1 MHRVLVC
8 GSLMLA
14 FLGVAPA
21 QQSVPLSPVQAPN
34 AVTPQAPQ
42 KHGPPAQPQPAG
54 GIPRTAP
61 QPLTNIHAPY
71 TGTLE
76 GYLYW
81 DTSAVQH
88 NPPAACSGLA
98 VTVSVGTPPSGSTP
112 TFEQFTSIGTF
123 NTFTYLNNG
132 SAFGV
137 CAYSVK
143 VPVGQDL
150 RVQASVTPST
160 FSQAVAPVTPP
171 TANNPNAPIKIVSGQ
186 CNNLPPAVPSPSVL
200 GSHWWTCGN
209 FAYNVNFVLQASTRV
224 MGAGG
229 GAPVLSGS
237 PSDQPMLLSNTPKRG
252 MLETGAPGAQPPTTG
267 MVQGNTSAN
276 KVELNPQPLPP
287 GGKTPTL
294 QTQSAGGS
302 NPSVRACEEA
312 CVAECTKAGG
322 SQCGKKCVQ
331 QCRQTSVTNAD
342 VIKMVKAG
350 LPESVIISSFQ
361 SGGKNFDFSPSG
373 CRTLNATHLSEN
385 LLNAM
390 GDGSVRP
397 CTTVGSAT
405 ANTPGS
411 NVELNPQP
419 WPPRTAAG
427 ATPGTTA
434 GTTENGGKRVEP
446 LDLKFA
452 LNLGAAKTGT
462 QVKNPRLAERMT
474 KTVAVLQKQRNAA
487 DVEATQ
493 MKLSLRPAVQPV
505 MLTGPSQTMSSGTV
519 SGAVSPTAQAPSA
532 LAINNGN
539 VSSGGSGSP
548 ANMSSRITHVQN
560 IDTTVLTCANDPTF
574 RILHVSGSSYPA
586 TFTPI
591 DQYNLY
597 TIVGCSF
604 GDPSPNNKVYI
615 YGTGSFQGNFNI
627 KFWSDNSIALSL
639 DPTIS
644 GYPDLDNL
652 TLVIQRSDGQQAQKG
667 GFKFY
672 AARATVPLNTI
683 PSSWVTLAS
692 LTYRFKTMSAQ
703 YSSPPSSDPGPG
715 SSGGAAYVSRFFNGQ
730 KFDPTGQYDIYKFG
744 QLAPGWTTDSF
755 QLNTYDQNCP
765 YVVTY
770 RQTFGTFKGMWDSRG
785 NIVVWLSDTTC
796 SGFNPVSPFLI
807 QNYQNW
813 TGSYYAL
820 QVWVNGPRGTDPFT
834 DQRAQ

>member
-1 MHRVLVC
+1 MI
-8 GSLMLA
+8 A
-14 FLGVAPA
+14 FLGVTLA
-21 QQSVPLSPVQAPN
+21 QQSVPMSPVQAPN
-34 AVTPQAPQ
+34 ALTPQAPQ
-42 KHGPPAQPQPAG
+42 KHQAPGQPQPVG

-71 TGTLE
+71 AGTIE
-76 GYLYW
+76 GFVYW
-81 DTSAVQH
+81 DASLISH
-88 NPPAACSGLA
+88 KPASSCDGIS
-98 VTVSVGTPPSGSTP
+98 VTVSLGAPLGGSGTEQFKPLNTLSNNFKYVGSVGTYAVC
-112 TFEQFTSIGTF
+112 
-123 NTFTYLNNG
+123 TY
-132 SAFGV
+132 AFDH
-137 CAYSVK
+137 
-143 VPVGQDL
+143 VPVGQDMQ
-150 RVQASVTPST
+150 VQIGVSTPLA
-160 FSQAVAPVTPP
+160 FSPVSAPAVAITG
-171 TANNPNAPIKIVSGQ
+171 PIKIINGK
-186 CNNLPPAVPSPSVL
+186 CNNLPAAVPSPSEL
-200 GSHWWTCGN
+200 SAHWWTCGN
-209 FAYNVNFVLQASTRV
+209 HAYNVNFTLQPSAHIMS
-224 MGAGG
+224 AGSG
-229 GAPVLSGS
+229 TGLLSGS
-237 PSDQPMLLSNTPKRG
+237 SSKQTGMLSGTPQRG
-252 MLETGAPGAQPPTTG
+252 MLETGAPGTQPPTTG
-267 MVQGNTSAN
+267 MVQGNTSAS

-287 GGKTPTL
+287 GGKTSTL

-302 NPSVRACEEA
+302 NPSVNACEDS
-312 CVAECTKAGG
+312 CVADCAKAGG
-322 SQCGKKCVQ
+322 SQCGKKCAQ
-331 QCRQTSVTNAD
+331 RCRQTSVTNAD

-361 SGGKNFDFSPSG
+361 SGGKKFDFSPAG
-373 CRTLNATHLSEN
+373 CRTLSAAHLSEN
-385 LLNAM
+385 LWNAM

-397 CTTVGSAT
+397 CTIADNASP
-405 ANTPGS
+405 NTSGS

-419 WPPRTAAG
+419 WPPRTAG
-427 ATPGTTA
+427 ATPSTTA

-446 LDLKFA
+446 LDPKFA
-452 LNLGAAKTGT
+452 VKLGAAKTGT
-462 QVKNPRLAERMT
+462 EVKNPRIAERT
-474 KTVAVLQKQRNAA
+474 NKTLTALQKQRSAA
-487 DVEATQ
+487 DVEAGQ
-493 MKLSLRPAVQPV
+493 MKLSLRAPV
-505 MLTGPSQTMSSGTV
+505 PSGMLTGPSQTMSAGTG
-519 SGAVSPTAQAPSA
+519 GAVSPTAQAPSA
-532 LAINNGN
+532 LAMNNG
-539 VSSGGSGSP
+539 VVAGSGGTGKISP
-548 ANMSSRITHVQN
+548 AITHVPN
-560 IDTTVLTCANDPTF
+560 VNTTVLTCANDPTF
-574 RILHVSGSSYPA
+574 RVLHVSGNSYPA

-627 KFWSDNSIALSL
+627 KFWSENSIALSL
-639 DPTIS
+639 DPAIS

-692 LTYRFKTMSAQ
+692 LAYRFKTMSAQ

-730 KFDPTGQYDIYKFG
+730 KFDPTGQYDVYKFG

-755 QLNTYDQNCP
+755 QLNTYDQYCP

-796 SGFNPVSPFLI
+796 SGFNAASPFLTY
-807 QNYQNW
+807 NYQNW

-834 DQRAQ
+834 DQRTQ